1 MPMTDPAPAP
11 KLPTAAVGRRRL
23 PSLIWLIPVVAAA
36 VGLWLVAHTW
46 LEQGPIVTIQFSS
59 ADGIEVGKTKIRYKS
74 VDIGDVK
81 GIEISEDRK
90 AVVVSAQVA
99 KSAWDLLSRDSKFFV
114 VRPRISGGT
123 VSGLSTLL
131 SGAYIAIEPGTSKEL
146 TVNFVGLENPP
157 EVTSDMQGREYILRG
172 EQLGSLAYGT
182 PVFYRRVNVGH
193 VTKFSLDSDGR
204 GVEVGVFVNA
214 PYDRFVTSN
223 THFWHASGVDVTL
236 DANGLKVS
244 TESLVSIIEG
254 GIAFQELADLPPPH
268 GSAPS
273 GASFTLYDDRAQA
286 MQLPDLHREQFAL
299 YFPESLRGLSVGA
312 PVDFRGIVVGEVKSL
327 GVEYEK
333 ADSPIRFPVLINVYP
348 DRLRSRSL
356 NGSSPGAYSQA
367 KSRAIIDRLVAHGMR
382 GQLRTGNLLTGQLY
396 IALDFF
402 PDASKAAIDW
412 SGTPPVLATLPG
424 GLTEIQDAVGRIARK
439 LDRVPI
445 EQLSGELSQA
455 LVSLDATLRSSQKLI
470 GQLDSQVAPQ
480 ATRTLAEAE
489 QALRAA
495 NALLA
500 QDAPLQKDVQ
510 NALKQVAQSAR
521 ALAVL
526 ADYLERHPESLIHGK
541 PEDPR

>member
-214 PYDRFVTSN
+214 PYDRFVSSN

-244 TESLVSIIEG
+244 TESLAAIIEG

-273 GASFTLYDDRAQA
+273 GAGTGHAA
-286 MQLPDLHREQFAL
+286 
-299 YFPESLRGLSVGA
+299 
-312 PVDFRGIVVGEVKSL
+312 
-327 GVEYEK
+327 
-333 ADSPIRFPVLINVYP
+333 
-348 DRLRSRSL
+348 SRSASGAVRPVFSRIAARPEC
-356 NGSSPGAYSQA
+356 GSARGF
-367 KSRAIIDRLVAHGMR
+367 SRDRGRR
-382 GQLRTGNLLTGQLY
+382 GQ
-396 IALDFF
+396 I
-402 PDASKAAIDW
+402 
-412 SGTPPVLATLPG
+412 PG
-424 GLTEIQDAVGRIARK
+424 G
-439 LDRVPI
+439 
-445 EQLSGELSQA
+445 
-455 LVSLDATLRSSQKLI
+455 
-470 GQLDSQVAPQ
+470 
-480 ATRTLAEAE
+480 
-489 QALRAA
+489 
-495 NALLA
+495 
-500 QDAPLQKDVQ
+500 
-510 NALKQVAQSAR
+510 
-521 ALAVL
+521 
-526 ADYLERHPESLIHGK
+526 
-541 PEDPR
+541 